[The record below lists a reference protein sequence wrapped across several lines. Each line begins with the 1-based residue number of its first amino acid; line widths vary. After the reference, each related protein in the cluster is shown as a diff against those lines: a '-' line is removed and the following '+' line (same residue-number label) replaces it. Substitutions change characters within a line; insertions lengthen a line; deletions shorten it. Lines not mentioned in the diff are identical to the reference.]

1 LDVRR
6 RVRRRA
12 SSVSRAG
19 CFVDGV
25 GRILRRSVNERA
37 RLVHLTGA
45 RGTKFGRWIVD
56 EGVGSDLAR
65 IKSGALDLD
74 PTIPGTYRFLDG
86 RI

>member
-1 LDVRR
+1 MSTPPGELCFSRG
-6 RVRRRA
+6 
-12 SSVSRAG
+12 VS
-19 CFVDGV
+19 VDGV
-25 GRILRRSVNERA
+25 GLILRRSVNERA

-45 RGTKFGRWIVD
+45 AGTKFGRWIVD

>member
-6 RVRRRA
+6 RVHRRA

-19 CFVDGV
+19 CSVDGV
-25 GRILRRSVNERA
+25 GRILRRSVNERT

-56 EGVGSDLAR
+56 EGVESDLAR

-74 PTIPGTYRFLDG
+74 LMIPGTYRFLNG

>member
-1 LDVRR
+1 MDVRR

-12 SSVSRAG
+12 SSVFHAG
-19 CFVDGV
+19 RPVDGV
-25 GRILRRSVNERA
+25 GCILRRSVNERA

-45 RGTKFGRWIVD
+45 RGTKVGRWIVD

-65 IKSGALDLD
+65 IKSRALDLD